1 VDRDNDRNLTAG
13 AALFSLRVGNRQGTD
28 MDNERRLVYRARTLD
43 GRQVIV
49 ALVGEDRVL
58 FRITPDEPGVMD
70 QEEYR
75 RFAAGVVDIREHSIR
90 GDWDA

>member
-1 VDRDNDRNLTAG
+1 MTG
-13 AALFSLRVGNRQGTD
+13 Q
-28 MDNERRLVYRARTLD
+28 RRLTYSARTVD

-70 QEEYR
+70 QQEFR
-75 RFAAGVVDIREHSIR
+75 RLVAGIVDIREHSIR
-90 GDWDA
+90 GDWEP

>member
-1 VDRDNDRNLTAG
+1 V
-13 AALFSLRVGNRQGTD
+13 
-28 MDNERRLVYRARTLD
+28 D

-70 QEEYR
+70 QQEFR
-75 RFAAGVVDIREHSIR
+75 RLVAGIVDIREHSIR
-90 GDWDA
+90 GDWEP

>member
-1 VDRDNDRNLTAG
+1 MTG
-13 AALFSLRVGNRQGTD
+13 Q
-28 MDNERRLVYRARTLD
+28 RRLTYSARTVD

-70 QEEYR
+70 QQEFR
-75 RFAAGVVDIREHSIR
+75 RFAAGIVDIREHSIR
-90 GDWDA
+90 GDWEP